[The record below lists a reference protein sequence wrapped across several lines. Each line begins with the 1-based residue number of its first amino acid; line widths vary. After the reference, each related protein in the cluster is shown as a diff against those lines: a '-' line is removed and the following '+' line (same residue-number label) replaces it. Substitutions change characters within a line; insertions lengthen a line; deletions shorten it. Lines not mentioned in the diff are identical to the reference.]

1 MHHSDPDSSPLPSP
15 PSSPSEQVS
24 PIPSILPSQV
34 PDPVVSTTENDTS
47 IMASIETPSQP
58 EQALAP
64 ASNASTLPTSNMG
77 AKRVAKQ
84 SPKRS
89 REEVD
94 DDDEEPAFDTPPPKR
109 TARST
114 SSATKAKTTKK
125 KTPAPKKPA
134 PKKSAPKKAA
144 AKKPAPAATPSSRPS
159 RNRKAPE
166 RFEEFEE
173 KSTPKAVPTKKGP
186 SKVFD
191 PVYITTNSSS
201 RLVKADIY
209 VSLRRNPLTTH
220 TSKSSHIAAHAS

>member
-1 MHHSDPDSSPLPSP
+1 
-15 PSSPSEQVS
+15 
-24 PIPSILPSQV
+24 
-34 PDPVVSTTENDTS
+34 
-47 IMASIETPSQP
+47 MASIESPSQP

-64 ASNASTLPTSNMG
+64 ASNSSTLPTSNMG

-94 DDDEEPAFDTPPPKR
+94 DDDEEDAFGTPPPKR
-109 TARST
+109 AARST
-114 SSATKAKTTKK
+114 SLATKGKTATKK
-125 KTPAPKKPA
+125 MPASKKPA
-134 PKKSAPKKAA
+134 PKKGVAKKA
-144 AKKPAPAATPSSRPS
+144 AKKPATAATPSSRPS

-173 KSTPKAVPTKKGP
+173 KPTPEAVPTKKGT

-209 VSLRRNPLTTH
+209 VS
-220 TSKSSHIAAHAS
+220 

>member
-1 MHHSDPDSSPLPSP
+1 MPSIE
-15 PSSPSEQVS
+15 SPS
-24 PIPSILPSQV
+24 LPQ
-34 PDPVVSTTENDTS
+34 
-47 IMASIETPSQP
+47 
-58 EQALAP
+58 QALAP
-64 ASNASTLPTSNMG
+64 ASTTMPTSNMG
-77 AKRVAKQ
+77 AKRASKQ

-89 REEVD
+89 HEEVD
-94 DDDEEPAFDTPPPKR
+94 DDDEEPAFGTPPPKR
-109 TARST
+109 AARST

-134 PKKSAPKKAA
+134 PKKPAPKKAA

-173 KSTPKAVPTKKGP
+173 KPTPKAVPTKKGP

-209 VSLRRNPLTTH
+209 VSLRRHLLTIH